1 MSEMIPS
8 RANKNNGPIDDEDAE
23 RKKIWLS
30 FLMKNLQALT
40 HGRLVAWSQDFCMR
54 KNDRH
59 WTRIRGRL
67 EQCSGP

>member
-1 MSEMIPS
+1 MIPS

-23 RKKIWLS
+23 RKKIWPS

-40 HGRLVAWSQDFCMR
+40 YGRLVALSQDFCMR
-54 KNDRH
+54 TNVRH